1 MTALTVGV
9 VTAATIGVIAIVNP
23 PLAVALV
30 AEHSLVECLQVAFLA
45 AGGLLTARYAWNAA
59 RAGRPVALEIAIV
72 TAIAMACIS
81 EVDLDRLLFGTKII
95 AKRFFLSPRTPLA
108 VRVLAFLVVVG
119 VPAAVG
125 VWLLTR
131 WRTVREQIASA
142 LREPWGQTVAFGL
155 ILYAMAQ
162 TLERPIDK
170 ISWNPHHLLE
180 EAAEVVAALCMFIA
194 LAARHGL
201 GTRHIRVSRGSVAA
215 LRAHAPGDKK
225 A

>member
-1 MTALTVGV
+1 V
-9 VTAATIGVIAIVNP
+9 VTAATIGVIAIVNS

-30 AEHSLVECLQVAFLA
+30 AEHSLVESLQVALLA

-59 RAGRPVALEIAIV
+59 RTGRPVALEIAIV

-95 AKRFFLSPRTPLA
+95 AKRFFLSAKTPLA
-108 VRVLAFLVVVG
+108 LRVLAFLAVVG

-125 VWLLTR
+125 IWLLMR
-131 WRTVREQIASA
+131 WRTVRNQLVSA

-155 ILYAMAQ
+155 VLYAMAQ

-180 EAAEVVAALCMFIA
+180 EAAELVAALCMFIA

-201 GTRHIRVSRGSVAA
+201 GTRHILALRRSVAA
-215 LRAHAPGDKK
+215 VRAHAPDKR